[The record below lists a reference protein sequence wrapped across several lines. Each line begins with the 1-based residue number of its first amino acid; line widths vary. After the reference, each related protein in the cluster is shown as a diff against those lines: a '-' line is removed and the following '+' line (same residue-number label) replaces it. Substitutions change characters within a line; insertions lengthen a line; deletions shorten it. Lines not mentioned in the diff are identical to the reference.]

1 MVDQTETAAGS
12 SSSSQSVPHLSA
24 AGVVDDI
31 TKQEDLVMNEELP
44 HTTETREG
52 R

>member
-1 MVDQTETAAGS
+1 MVDQTETAAGP
-12 SSSSQSVPHLSA
+12 SSSQSVPHLSA
-24 AGVVDDI
+24 TEVVDDI